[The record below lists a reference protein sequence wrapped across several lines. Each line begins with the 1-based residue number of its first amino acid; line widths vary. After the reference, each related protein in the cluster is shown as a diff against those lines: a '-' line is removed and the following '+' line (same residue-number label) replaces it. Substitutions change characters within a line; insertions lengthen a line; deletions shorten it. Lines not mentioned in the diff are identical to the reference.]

1 MIAAIDHEITAEEY
15 AELTQIAT
23 ELGLSREELNVIRRE
38 YKDNLA
44 AIQKMRTTT
53 GETAAEA

>member
-1 MIAAIDHEITAEEY
+1 MFPVVAADHEITAEEY

-23 ELGLSREELNVIRRE
+23 ELGLTREELNVIRRD

-44 AIQKMRTTT
+44 AIQKMR
-53 GETAAEA
+53 GQPRSG